1 MSGLGALFQRRGVQG
16 INTVGLRE
24 LYSSRDSV
32 FSLDVWRNPPWKVQ
46 YSAAAAPLQHLLDIA
61 FGLPPLLEKW
71 KNAKLNSLQAVAC
84 QNRHP
89 DSRDSLS
96 TAGMTDLL
104 RDMLKIHD
112 DMYTWHDAFWKTHQH
127 SLQIALQCST
137 WQNHYFD
144 PEEATEG
151 KLFSTSYAFSH
162 FPVAM
167 TLIYYDCIR
176 IQLFKNADEICTEL
190 VARSENS
197 TNSGSM
203 GSQNQYIATLDF
215 LRGEELIT
223 SINRVLQCAEYF
235 LDKDKRLVGPTS
247 YMFAFHV
254 SFSALC
260 RLSKINPRG
269 TYRRQIRWCRLIS
282 AKYEEARLASLTSL
296 DIGKLISNVIEMFAF
311 GNPG

>member
-1 MSGLGALFQRRGVQG
+1 MQ
-16 INTVGLRE
+16 
-24 LYSSRDSV
+24 D
-32 FSLDVWRNPPWKVQ
+32 
-46 YSAAAAPLQHLLDIA
+46 LLDIA

-71 KNAKLNSLQAVAC
+71 KNAKVNSLQAVA
-84 QNRHP
+84 QSRQP
-89 DSRDSLS
+89 ESQDSMS

-104 RDMLKIHD
+104 REMLHIHD
-112 DMYTWHDAFWKTHQH
+112 DLYAWHEAFWKTHLH

-137 WQNHYFD
+137 WENIYFD
-144 PEEATEG
+144 PEEVTEG
-151 KLFSTSYAFSH
+151 KMFSTSYTFSH

-167 TLIYYDCIR
+167 TSIYYDGIR

-190 VARSENS
+190 AARSENS
-197 TNSGSM
+197 TNSGLM
-203 GSQNQYIATLDF
+203 GSQNQYIATLSF
-215 LRGEELIT
+215 LRGEELVT

-235 LDKDKRLVGPTS
+235 LDKDKKLVGPTS

-282 AKYEEARLASLTSL
+282 VKYEEARLASLTSL
-296 DIGKLISNVIEMFAF
+296 DIGKLISNFIEMFAF
-311 GNPG
+311 DNPG